1 MLIRHEKSCLLIVD
15 VQEKLMPQIQHS
27 SLVESRCAWLMQ
39 LASEINV
46 PLMVS
51 EQYSKGLGETLPS
64 LKKWMPGKTDIDKLY
79 FSCYQDANF
88 LKHWRMLHRK
98 QVILA
103 GIETHVCVLQTALDM
118 NAAGIDVFVVVDA
131 VGSRHP
137 LDHECA
143 LQRMTQAGVHL
154 VTSEM
159 VLFEWLK
166 TAEHAKFKLVSQNFL
181 KSERK

>member
-1 MLIRHEKSCLLIVD
+1 MLLTHDKSCLLIVD
-15 VQEKLMPQIQHS
+15 VQEKLMPQIHQS
-27 SLVESRCAWLMQ
+27 SSVESRCAWLMR
-39 LASEINV
+39 LATEINV

-51 EQYSKGLGETLPS
+51 EQYPKGLGQTLPS
-64 LKKWMPGKTDIDKLY
+64 LQQWMPGKTDIDKLY
-79 FSCYQDANF
+79 FSCYQDPCF
-88 LKHWRMLHRK
+88 LKHWRALHRK
-98 QVILA
+98 QVVLA

-118 NAAGIDVFVVVDA
+118 NAAGIDTFVVIDA
-131 VGSRHP
+131 VGSRHL

-166 TAEHAKFKLVSQNFL
+166 TAAHPKFKTISQIFL
-181 KSERK
+181 K